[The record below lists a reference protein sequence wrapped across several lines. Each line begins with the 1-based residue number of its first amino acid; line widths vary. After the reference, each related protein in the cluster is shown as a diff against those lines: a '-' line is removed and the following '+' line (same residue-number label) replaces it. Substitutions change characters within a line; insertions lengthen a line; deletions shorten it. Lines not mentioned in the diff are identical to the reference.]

1 MVSFVRGSFIGYSTV
16 ILSVVCYAVMR
27 REVLASTL
35 ILNVPE
41 RVDWKR
47 CSASKEE
54 ETVAAKDMRTHFEP
68 FDFTDDD

>member
-1 MVSFVRGSFIGYSTV
+1 MVI
-16 ILSVVCYAVMR
+16 VC
-27 REVLASTL
+27 REVLASSL

-41 RVDWKR
+41 KVDWKN

-54 ETVAAKDMRTHFEP
+54 EMVVVENMRKQFQP